1 MCCTQFSV
9 PNLGAYPLAEPPSPY
24 IPPSVRVPTMMSA
37 QGKVVLGVVSVG
49 TCNSPYCG
57 RGCWFANSSRGCRE
71 GPDCKRCHNMDC
83 ALPADEE
90 RKANRKAKSR
100 QRPSK
105 KKRAKL
111 ALAYAR
117 ATEKGERPVKPP
129 MNRQYL
135 AAMKRLETLRRS
147 EIATPC
153 ALQSP
158 TGSPQDYGA
167 VYRDLLSECLLSEPP
182 SSPSVFGTAR
192 YPSCSPNKGYLS
204 PASSDASSFDGSTY
218 SSCTTVDHIGRE
230 VSLDGLLGSPPSPV
244 IPRSAASPVYP
255 LPPAACVS
263 IVNGANDMSVP
274 LLGSFGY
281 LSEDELE
288 LELLLQETLSAACQ
302 QV

>member
-1 MCCTQFSV
+1 MV
-9 PNLGAYPLAEPPSPY
+9 
-24 IPPSVRVPTMMSA
+24 SA

-117 ATEKGERPVKPP
+117 ATENGESPIKPP

-135 AAMKRLETLRRS
+135 SAMKRLEMLRRS
-147 EIATPC
+147 ELATQTGVDVPAC
-153 ALQSP
+153 SP
-158 TGSPQDYGA
+158 RDYGA
-167 VYRDLLSECLLSEPP
+167 VYRDLLSECLLTDPTSTD
-182 SSPSVFGTAR
+182 SSSLLSNASR
-192 YPSCSPNKGYLS
+192 GYLS
-204 PASSDASSFDGSTY
+204 PSRSDVSSFGGSTL
-218 SSCTTVDHIGRE
+218 SSSNSLDHITRDQSFDS
-230 VSLDGLLGSPPSPV
+230 VLGSSPYPLTLSSVDSGCSLPPSPSV
-244 IPRSAASPVYP
+244 DLMNGFEEANASLFEL
-255 LPPAACVS
+255 LPHFS
-263 IVNGANDMSVP
+263 D
-274 LLGSFGY
+274 
-281 LSEDELE
+281 EELE
-288 LELLLQETLSAACQ
+288 LELLLQESLSAACQ